1 MGEVQR
7 AAKRYDDGGHG
18 KYIWLRP
25 LLLAAVII
33 TANALPSQTN
43 IRPMTNI
50 LLECRYI
57 PVSYTHL
64 TLPTKA

>member
-43 IRPMTNI
+43 IRLMTKI
-50 LLECRYI
+50 LL
-57 PVSYTHL
+57 
-64 TLPTKA
+64 

>member
-43 IRPMTNI
+43 IRPMTLSLI
-50 LLECRYI
+50 HI
-57 PVSYTHL
+57 
-64 TLPTKA
+64 